1 MQAHAGE
8 DVVAKPLDLE
18 AARCWRAVLERDRR
32 WDGRFVYAVETTTV
46 YCRPSCP
53 SRRPLRKNVRFLSSA
68 AAAERQGYRACL
80 RCRPQQALAPAEAV
94 VERVRALLAGDIQPP
109 PSLAELA
116 RSVSL
121 SPSHLQ
127 RLFKRHTGL
136 SPKAYLDARRFQ
148 QLKHAL
154 RTEDGVSAAIYA
166 AGYRAPSRAYAKT
179 GTRLGMT
186 PSVYRAGGAGQRI
199 TYAVATSSLG
209 RTLVATTARGVC
221 RVAFGESDEALLS
234 ELRAEYPEAELLP
247 ARSAEEGWVQK
258 TVRTVDAP
266 WTSPGVPLDLHG
278 TAFQLRVWKALQTIP
293 AGQTASYRDVAREI
307 RSPRAVRAVAR
318 ACASNKVA
326 VLVPCHRV
334 IRADGAAGGYR
345 WGVVRKERLLEEETH
360 GSRGR
365 QKRTARATRRPAR

>member
-209 RTLVATTARGVC
+209 RTLVATTARIFPSRKC
-221 RVAFGESDEALLS
+221 RSIS
-234 ELRAEYPEAELLP
+234 R
-247 ARSAEEGWVQK
+247 R
-258 TVRTVDAP
+258 
-266 WTSPGVPLDLHG
+266 
-278 TAFQLRVWKALQTIP
+278 
-293 AGQTASYRDVAREI
+293 
-307 RSPRAVRAVAR
+307 
-318 ACASNKVA
+318 
-326 VLVPCHRV
+326 
-334 IRADGAAGGYR
+334 
-345 WGVVRKERLLEEETH
+345 
-360 GSRGR
+360 SRGR
-365 QKRTARATRRPAR
+365 